1 MTGADKVQTYIF
13 DIRARVDGN
22 DVTVL
27 DPQVVT
33 DDSVDPDT
41 TIIQLIICEND
52 QDGVLSLL
60 ASHEN
65 GIAAE

>member
-1 MTGADKVQTYIF
+1 M
-13 DIRARVDGN
+13 DGN

-41 TIIQLIICEND
+41 TIIQLIVCKNN

-60 ASHEN
+60 ASYED
-65 GIAAE
+65 GIASKQLELLHGVV